1 MAAVSPQQEELLSY
15 PPPPSGTVCVNDR
28 VCFRTEGTQRVVS
41 VHGVVFAHY
50 GVEDRAAEAYAMVTL
65 WESEYAT
72 QTELAR
78 AFGYSDRSLRRY
90 QERFAAE
97 GIRALV
103 RKPGRPA
110 GRPSGRAQ
118 ERGRDQTILHLKAKG
133 ASNRAIAGKLGL
145 SEKAIR
151 KRLRRLGWQPQTE
164 PAASGLLFEKDAPG
178 EASPPSEASENTP
191 GIRPGAAAAAERR
204 EGRREDIEPASVS
217 RDPNPLDRSMDR
229 LLAAMGLIE
238 DAAPVFAP
246 AESLPRAGVLLA
258 IPALVASDVLPV
270 ARQIYGSIGPAFY
283 GLRTTLVAYILL
295 ALLRIPRPETLK
307 EHAPGEL
314 GRIVGLD
321 RLPEVKTLRRKLAR
335 LASRKASQEFGRE
348 LARRRIAERGRTMG
362 FLYIDGHVRAYH
374 GKHTIPKAYLAR
386 TRLAVPGTTDYW
398 VNDKKGD
405 PLFVVTA
412 EANAAMTRM
421 LVPILEEVRNLLGP
435 RRRATIVFDRGG
447 WSPKLFQKL
456 LAMGFEIMTYRKGRV
471 RRIAEKR
478 FLWRT
483 AKLDGRAVKYRLHD
497 QAVRFLRGKLRL
509 RQVTRLTDNGKQ
521 TPILT
526 SRWDLRDIV
535 VAYRMFERWR
545 QENFFKYMRQEFL
558 IDALSDYQVEA
569 DDPERSVPNP
579 ARKAVD
585 KRLRQARAR
594 LNQLKQT
601 YGDAVLDYLE
611 GRTATMREFQA
622 ADQKIYREIQE
633 AAERVVELAAQQRT
647 LPLRVP
653 LAEARPDQD
662 PVKLSTERKH
672 LTNVLKLVAYQIES
686 DLVNLIRPHYARAE
700 EEGRTLIQTALQSSA
715 TLEPTDQQLRVTLS
729 PLSSPHRSQ
738 ALAALCEHL
747 NKAETCFP
755 GTDLR
760 MRFAVA
766 GYSK

>member
-1 MAAVSPQQEELLSY
+1 MY
-15 PPPPSGTVCVNDR
+15 VNDR
-28 VCFRTEGTQRVVS
+28 VSFRTEGTQRVIS

-50 GVEDRAAEAYAMVTL
+50 SVEDRAAEAYAMIAL

-72 QTELAR
+72 QTQIAR
-78 AFGYSDRSLRRY
+78 AFGYSARSLRRY
-90 QERFAAE
+90 QERFEAE
-97 GIRALV
+97 GIQALV

-110 GRPSGRAQ
+110 GRRSGGAK
-118 ERGRDQTILHLKAKG
+118 ERGRDQTILHLKTKG

-164 PAASGLLFEKDAPG
+164 PAASGVLFEQDTTG
-178 EASPPSEASENTP
+178 DASPTSKVSENTIDTP
-191 GIRPGAAAAAERR
+191 QGAAAAAAERQGR
-204 EGRREDIEPASVS
+204 TYEGIEPASVS
-217 RDPNPLDRSMDR
+217 RDPK
-229 LLAAMGLIE
+229 
-238 DAAPVFAP
+238 
-246 AESLPRAGVLLA
+246 SLPRAGVLLA
-258 IPALVASDVLPV
+258 IPALVARGVLAV
-270 ARQIYGSIGPAFY
+270 ARKIYGSIGPAFY

-307 EHAPGEL
+307 EYAPADL

-348 LARRRIAERGRTMG
+348 LARRRIAERGRMMG

-374 GKHTIPKAYLAR
+374 GKHTIPKAYLTR

-398 VNDKKGD
+398 VNDKKGE

-421 LVPILEEVRNLLGP
+421 RVPIREEVRNLIGP
-435 RRRATIVFDRGG
+435 RRRVTIVFDRGG

-456 LAMGFEIMTYRKGRV
+456 LAMGFDILTYRKGRV

-478 FLWRT
+478 FVWRT
-483 AKLDGRAVKYRLHD
+483 AKLDGRPVKYLLHD
-497 QAVRFLRGKLRL
+497 QPVRFLRGKLRL

-558 IDALSDYQVEA
+558 IDALSDYQVEP

-585 KRLRQARAR
+585 KELGKARAR
-594 LNQLKQT
+594 WNHLKQT
-601 YGDAVLDYLE
+601 YGDASLDYVE
-611 GRTATMREFQA
+611 GRTLTMREFKA
-622 ADQKIYREIQE
+622 ADKKIYQEIQD
-633 AAERVVELAAQQRT
+633 AAESVAELAVQQKS

-653 LAEARPDQD
+653 LAEARPEQD
-662 PVKLSTERKH
+662 LVKLSIERKH

-686 DLVNLIRPHYARAE
+686 DLVNLIRPLYARAE
-700 EEGRTLIQTALQSSA
+700 DEGRTLIQTVLQSTA
-715 TLEPTDQQLRVTLS
+715 TLEPTDQELRIILS
-729 PLSSPHRSQ
+729 PLSSSHRSR
-738 ALAALCEHL
+738 AVAALCENL
-747 NKAETCFP
+747 NTAETRFP
-755 GTDLR
+755 GTNLR

-766 GYSK
+766 GYPK